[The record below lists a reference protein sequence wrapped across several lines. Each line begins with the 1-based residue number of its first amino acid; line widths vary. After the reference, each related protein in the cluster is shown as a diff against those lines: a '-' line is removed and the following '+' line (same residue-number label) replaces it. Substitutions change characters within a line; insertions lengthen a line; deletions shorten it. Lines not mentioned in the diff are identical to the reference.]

1 MREWIGFKTHGT
13 LDGHVVRLT
22 LRDFP
27 IFQRLPHGAE
37 YPKALEIAERL
48 FEEKLDDL
56 ASAGCRLEP
65 ASARYTELRRAT
77 IPPYDPEK
85 FPNKWWKLE
94 PTAPSRTLTAHI
106 GKDTYSHIHYDSR
119 QKRTISVR
127 EAARLQ
133 SFPDGFRFAG
143 TMNSAFRQIGNA
155 VPPLVA
161 LAVARTLKQIMLNA
175 ATPTG
180 HRNRH
185 AA

>member
-1 MREWIGFKTHGT
+1 
-13 LDGHVVRLT
+13 LLNRL
-22 LRDFP
+22 LR
-27 IFQRLPHGAE
+27 
-37 YPKALEIAERL
+37 
-48 FEEKLDDL
+48 EKLDDPAL
-56 ASAGCRLEP
+56 ADCQLQPDSAHFE
-65 ASARYTELRRAT
+65 ELRRGT
-77 IPPYDPEK
+77 IPPYDPKK
-85 FPNKWWKLE
+85 FPNKWWKLD

-106 GKDTYSHIHYDSR
+106 GRDTYSHIHYDSR

-161 LAVARTLKQIMLNA
+161 LAIARTLKQIVLNA
-175 ATPTG
+175 ATMASDHG
-180 HRNRH
+180 QK